1 MSVEAAIHSRYAA
14 NLAVTQLCPAA
25 KFITG
30 VHQHENQ
37 ASPYGSL
44 TRVGALASLWTTSGK
59 VTRHQM
65 RFQFWPS
72 SYGQGDQI
80 KTAVKNLY
88 DNQSFTEGDTHVSC
102 MRLSN
107 EFELQE
113 DDGSWQFV
121 MDFDVDSQAA
131 MDT

>member
-1 MSVEAAIHSRYAA
+1 MSVEAAIHARYAA
-14 NLAVTQLCPAA
+14 NLAMTQLCPAA

-30 VHQHENQ
+30 VHQRENQ

-44 TRVGALASLWTTSGK
+44 TRAGALASLWTSSGK

-65 RFQFWPS
+65 RFQFWPN

-80 KTAVKNLY
+80 KASVMSLF
-88 DNQSFTEGDTHVSC
+88 DNQSWTNEDTHISY

-121 MDFDVDSQAA
+121 MDFDVDAQTA
-131 MDT
+131 MEV